1 MILEKHN
8 LDKMDLDVYHEVLDN
23 GMNIYIIP
31 KENVNGYY
39 VTFSTRYG
47 SIQDEFVPIEK
58 KDMVKVPMGVAHFL
72 EHKVFEQKDGVD
84 PFTFYSERGCD
95 ANANTSNYKTT
106 YLFSGTNNLSDGLN
120 YLLDYVQSPYFTDQN
135 VNKEKGIIEQEIKM
149 YDDSPYYKLYDGVI
163 YNAFVSHPIK
173 YPIAGT
179 VESINKI
186 TKEDLYTCY
195 NTFYNPSNMFL
206 VVTGNVDPK
215 EIVDL
220 VKLNQS
226 KKKFEKSHKI
236 VIKSYEEPDE
246 VDIPLKHD
254 YFDVQIPKVSIGYK
268 INIGNNNININDFKT
283 YLSILF
289 DIKFGSTSEFSE
301 KLKEEKLI
309 TGDMDVS
316 IVNTDKHVL
325 VTLINESD
333 NTDELIKRIDE
344 EIKDLNVSE
353 NDFNRKNK
361 IRKSASIFK
370 SDSIYALNNKIMS
383 NIINYD
389 KIIYNE
395 YDKIDEFTYK
405 KFKEIIKN
413 LDLSNK
419 TIYII
424 DTLDNKFDK

>member
-1 MILEKHN
+1 
-8 LDKMDLDVYHEVLDN
+8 
-23 GMNIYIIP
+23 
-31 KENVNGYY
+31 
-39 VTFSTRYG
+39 
-47 SIQDEFVPIEK
+47 
-58 KDMVKVPMGVAHFL
+58 MVKVPMGVAHFL

-179 VESINKI
+179 VDSINKI
-186 TKEDLYTCY
+186 TKEDLYICY

-215 EIVDL
+215 EIIDL

-226 KKKFEKSHKI
+226 KKNFKKNSQI
-236 VIKSYEEPDE
+236 IIKSYEEPDE
-246 VDIPLKHD
+246 VAIPLKHD

-268 INIGNNNININDFKT
+268 INIGNNKLNINDFKT

-309 TGDMDVS
+309 TGDMDIS
-316 IVNTDKHVL
+316 IINTDKHVL

-333 NTDELIKRIDE
+333 NVDEVIKRIDE
-344 EIKDLNVSE
+344 EIKELNISE
-353 NDFNRKNK
+353 DDFNRKNK

-395 YDKIDEFTYK
+395 YDKIDEFT
-405 KFKEIIKN
+405 FKQFNEIIKN

-419 TIYII
+419 TVYKI
-424 DTLDNKFDK
+424 DTLNNKFDK

>member
-1 MILEKHN
+1 MLEKHN
-8 LDKMDLDVYHEVLDN
+8 LDKMDLDVYHEILDN

-39 VTFSTRYG
+39 VTFSTKFG
-47 SIQDEFVPIEK
+47 SIQDEFIPIEK

-179 VESINKI
+179 VDSINKI
-186 TKEDLYTCY
+186 TKEDLYICY

-215 EIVDL
+215 EIIDL

-226 KKKFEKSHKI
+226 KKNLKKNSQI
-236 VIKSYEEPDE
+236 IIKSYEEPDE
-246 VDIPLKHD
+246 VAIPLKHD

-268 INIGNNNININDFKT
+268 INIGNNKLNINDFKT

-309 TGDMDVS
+309 TGDMDIS

-333 NTDELIKRIDE
+333 NVDEVIKRIDE
-344 EIKDLNVSE
+344 EIKELNISE
-353 NDFNRKNK
+353 DDFNRKNK

-395 YDKIDEFTYK
+395 YDKIDEFT
-405 KFKEIIKN
+405 FKQFNEIIKN

-419 TIYII
+419 TVYII
-424 DTLDNKFDK
+424 DTLNNKFDK